1 LQFAIVFRKSSRA
14 YPGLTRATKDR
25 ELFDQDPAF
34 VKILVIGNGGREH
47 AIVWKL
53 TQSPLVRQVFCAPG
67 NAGTGLDATNV
78 DIKATDIPRLLKFA
92 QAEKIDLTIVG
103 PEAPLV
109 AGVVDEFQAAGL
121 TIFGPSR
128 KAAELEGSKTFA
140 KELMKRANVPTADFR
155 VFTNAAEAIS
165 YIDEK
170 DTERFVVKADGLAA
184 GKGVVVCSSRD
195 EARDAVRRMLLHR
208 EFGEAGSRVVIEER
222 LEGEEASL
230 LAFVDGKTIIPL
242 EAAQDHKA
250 AYDGDTGPNTGGMG
264 AYSPTPIIT
273 PELIDLVV
281 KKVLVPTVHQ
291 LKKEGRPFRGC
302 LYAGLMLTSQGPKV
316 LEFNV
321 RLGDPETQAILM
333 RLKTDLAQLMLATAE
348 GKLESIEAVE
358 WDPRPSVCVVMA
370 SAGYPGDYAKGKPLR
385 GLEDAAQVPDA
396 KVFHA
401 GTLTVGDQIVNDG
414 GRVLG
419 VTALGETL
427 PEAKLHAYQ
436 AVKCIRWDGAW
447 CRKDISDKASRH

>member
-1 LQFAIVFRKSSRA
+1 M
-14 YPGLTRATKDR
+14 
-25 ELFDQDPAF
+25 
-34 VKILVIGNGGREH
+34 KILVIGNGGREH

-53 TQSPLVRQVFCAPG
+53 KQSPLVTAVYCAPG
-67 NAGTGLDATNV
+67 NAGTGLDAINV

-92 QAEKIDLTIVG
+92 QSEKIDLTVVG
-103 PEAPLV
+103 PEVPLV
-109 AGVVDEFQAAGL
+109 AGIVDEFLKADL
-121 TIFGPSR
+121 KIFGPTK

-140 KELMKRANVPTADFR
+140 KELMKRANVPTAEFR

-165 YIDEK
+165 YVDEK
-170 DTERFVVKADGLAA
+170 ENTERFVVKADGLAA
-184 GKGVVVCSSRD
+184 GKGVVVCSSK
-195 EARDAVRRMLLHR
+195 EETRDAIRRMLLKK
-208 EFGEAGSRVVIEER
+208 EFGEASTRIVIEER
-222 LEGEEASL
+222 LEGEEVSL

-250 AYDGDTGPNTGGMG
+250 AFDGDTGPNTGGMG

-281 KKVLVPTVHQ
+281 EKVLVPTVHQ
-291 LKKEGRPFRGC
+291 LKKDGRPFRGC
-302 LYAGLMLTSQGPKV
+302 LYAGLMLTNQGPKV

-321 RLGDPETQAILM
+321 RMGDPETQAVLM
-333 RLKTDLAQLMLATAE
+333 RLKTDLAQLLLATAE
-348 GKLESIEAVE
+348 GNLDSIEAVE

-370 SAGYPGDYAKGKPLR
+370 SAGYPGDYEKGKPLR
-385 GLEDAAQVPDA
+385 GLDEAAEVPNA

-401 GTLTVGDQIVNDG
+401 GTLKVGDQIVNDG

-419 VTALGETL
+419 VTALGENL
-427 PEAKLHAYQ
+427 AEAKLHAYQ

-447 CRKDISDKASRH
+447 CRKDISDKAAGR

>member
-1 LQFAIVFRKSSRA
+1 M
-14 YPGLTRATKDR
+14 
-25 ELFDQDPAF
+25 
-34 VKILVIGNGGREH
+34 KILVVGNGGREH
-47 AIVWKL
+47 ALVWKL
-53 TQSPLVRQVFCAPG
+53 KQSSSVTQVFCAPG

-92 QAEKIDLTIVG
+92 QTEKIDLTVVG
-103 PEAPLV
+103 PEVPLV
-109 AGVVDEFQAAGL
+109 AGIVDEFLKADL
-121 TIFGPSR
+121 KIFGPTK

-165 YIDEK
+165 FIDEK
-170 DTERFVVKADGLAA
+170 EHTERFVVKADGLAA
-184 GKGVVVCSSRD
+184 GKGVVVCSSKD
-195 EARDAVRRMLLHR
+195 EAREAVRRMLLMK
-208 EFGEAGSRVVIEER
+208 EFGEASSRIVIEEC
-222 LEGEEASL
+222 LEGEEVSL

-250 AYDGDTGPNTGGMG
+250 AFDGDTGPNTGGMG

-273 PELIDLVV
+273 AELIDLVV
-281 KKVLVPTVHQ
+281 EKVLVPTVHQ
-291 LKKEGRPFRGC
+291 LKKDGRPFRGC
-302 LYAGLMLTSQGPKV
+302 LYAGLMLTNQGPKV

-321 RLGDPETQAILM
+321 RMGDPETQAVLM
-333 RLKTDLAQLMLATAE
+333 RLKSDLAQLLLATAD
-348 GKLESIEAVE
+348 GKLDTIESVE

-370 SAGYPGDYAKGKPLR
+370 SAGYPGEYEKGKPLR
-385 GLEDAAQVPDA
+385 GLDEAAQVPDT

-401 GTLTVGDQIVNDG
+401 GTLKHGDQIVNDG

-419 VTALGETL
+419 VTALGDTL
-427 PEAKLHAYQ
+427 AQAKLHAYQ

-447 CRKDISDKASRH
+447 CRKDISDKAVGR

>member
-1 LQFAIVFRKSSRA
+1 M
-14 YPGLTRATKDR
+14 
-25 ELFDQDPAF
+25 
-34 VKILVIGNGGREH
+34 KILVVGNGGREH

-53 TQSPLVRQVFCAPG
+53 KQSPTVTQVFCAPG

-92 QAEKIDLTIVG
+92 QAEKIDLTVVG
-103 PEAPLV
+103 PEVPLV
-109 AGVVDEFQAAGL
+109 AGIVDEFLKADL
-121 TIFGPSR
+121 KIFGPTK

-170 DTERFVVKADGLAA
+170 EHTERFVVKADGLAA
-184 GKGVVVCSSRD
+184 GKGVVVCASKEETR
-195 EARDAVRRMLLHR
+195 EAVRRMLLHK
-208 EFGEAGSRVVIEER
+208 EFGDASSRIVIEEC
-222 LEGEEASL
+222 LIGEEVSL

-250 AYDGDTGPNTGGMG
+250 AFDGDTGPNTGGMG

-273 PELIDLVV
+273 QELIDLVV
-281 KKVLVPTVHQ
+281 EKVLVPTVHQ

-302 LYAGLMLTSQGPKV
+302 LYAGLMLTTQGPKV

-321 RLGDPETQAILM
+321 RMGDPETQAVLM
-333 RLKTDLAQLMLATAE
+333 RLKSDLGQLMLATAE
-348 GKLESIEAVE
+348 GNLESIEAVE

-370 SAGYPGDYAKGKPLR
+370 SAGYPGDYVKGKPLR
-385 GLEDAAQVPDA
+385 GLEDAANVPDT

-401 GTLTVGDQIVNDG
+401 GTLKVGDQVVNDG

-427 PEAKLHAYQ
+427 ADAKLHAYQ

-447 CRKDISDKASRH
+447 CRKDISDKAVGR